1 MTASGRKSRA
11 RWCKI
16 LEASGFTPEWESFSA
31 GAEAVKEHGTTL
43 PQPLLDSI
51 ARNKIALKGPI
62 TTPIGKGFTSVN
74 VGLRKALDLYA
85 NLRPVW
91 NLPSV
96 QSRYTGVDLVI
107 VRENTEDLYAGLEH
121 TVVPGVVESLKII
134 TDKASTRIAEF
145 AFEQARRRGRKKV
158 TAVHKANIM
167 KLSDGL
173 FLDCARKVAAR
184 YPDIEFDDRIVDAAC
199 MHLVMHPE
207 RLDVLLLP
215 NLYGDIVSDLCA
227 GLVGGLGVVPAANL
241 GENGVGVF
249 EAVHGTAPDIAG
261 RDIANPTALLLS
273 AVLMLQHLH
282 EDQKADAI
290 VGALKK
296 VLASGHVTPDLG
308 GSATTTS
315 FADAICREL
324 NLGDT
329 VRLSRTSHSMPPDTI
344 AEAVLAREDVAR
356 FLEGSHGLTSAAART
371 KVLAYLDELQTTQR
385 YELYR
390 ALEYPLYPILRKIE
404 RVGENQQLAVDAVKK
419 GRVVYASNHRSHIDY
434 LVEPLVLDD
443 AGIRPPIIA
452 AGINLFGGPLGLIHK
467 HVTGALPIRRNTKDP
482 AYLITLKA
490 YVSELLHKHDLFFY
504 PEGGRSY
511 SGELKPMKAGLLN
524 ACLDARH
531 HAA

>member
-1 MTASGRKSRA
+1 MVRKSRA
-11 RWCKI
+11 RWSAFSRRRGSRLK
-16 LEASGFTPEWESFSA
+16 WETFSA
-31 GAEAVKEHGTTL
+31 GAQAVEEHGTTL

-62 TTPIGKGFTSVN
+62 TTPVGKGFTSVN

-96 QSRYTGVDLVI
+96 PSRFTGVDLVI

-121 TVVPGVVESLKII
+121 IVVPGVVESLKII
-134 TDKASTRIAEF
+134 TDAASTRIAEF

-167 KLSDGL
+167 KLGDGL
-173 FLDCARKVAAR
+173 FLECARR
-184 YPDIEFDDRIVDAAC
+184 SRRGIPTSQFDDRIVDAAC

-282 EDQKADAI
+282 EDAEGRRDHGGLEESAAPADTSRPIWAERR
-290 VGALKK
+290 
-296 VLASGHVTPDLG
+296 P
-308 GSATTTS
+308 TTS

-324 NLGDT
+324 
-329 VRLSRTSHSMPPDTI
+329 SSS
-344 AEAVLAREDVAR
+344 
-356 FLEGSHGLTSAAART
+356 
-371 KVLAYLDELQTTQR
+371 DELR
-385 YELYR
+385 
-390 ALEYPLYPILRKIE
+390 
-404 RVGENQQLAVDAVKK
+404 
-419 GRVVYASNHRSHIDY
+419 
-434 LVEPLVLDD
+434 
-443 AGIRPPIIA
+443 
-452 AGINLFGGPLGLIHK
+452 
-467 HVTGALPIRRNTKDP
+467 
-482 AYLITLKA
+482 
-490 YVSELLHKHDLFFY
+490 
-504 PEGGRSY
+504 
-511 SGELKPMKAGLLN
+511 
-524 ACLDARH
+524 C
-531 HAA
+531 